1 MVIRDVCPR
10 CNTIS
15 FELEGMDSVHEISIA
30 SQRCHS
36 LGGVTVDEACDVLP
50 EDGKTRS
57 DTGIHDI
64 NAAFEVLPQA
74 FDWLFIVHLQNVE
87 SRNHFLTDRARLR
100 AL

>member
-1 MVIRDVCPR
+1 V
-10 CNTIS
+10 
-15 FELEGMDSVHEISIA
+15 EISSGKCLLLPGDKIIPNN
-30 SQRCHS
+30 
-36 LGGVTVDEACDVLP
+36 LTMPCDVLP